1 MSFVELSIYI
11 NPVFT
16 NSFGDSLSDPKTLL
30 RDKITSLGQSEGLSL
45 ASPVTYLDGSNTTSC
60 PTLHPKQGIMLVP
73 RGNIYQLKLALRPT
87 SPLL

>member
-1 MSFVELSIYI
+1 MNFVVLSIYI

-16 NSFGDSLSDPKTLL
+16 DSFGDSLSDLKTFLC
-30 RDKITSLGQSEGLSL
+30 DKITSLGQSEGL

-60 PTLHPKQGIMLVP
+60 PTLHPKQGIILVP